1 MFLPARGKLTI
12 TNPCAKI
19 TAYPYLSYKLGTVLK
34 GDLIYGNPQ
43 SWPRQ
48 ENALPEHTWDLQVIA
63 VWSTAARVQLDNQ
76 NPIWIQDLAR
86 DISEA
91 KRYCQKLPLEK
102 KKIAKAPH
110 EPATEITAPTPC
122 QSNPNLQLK
131 VARSEGLGI
140 HGQQPPASE

>member
-1 MFLPARGKLTI
+1 MAMTLALRHATYSAILNTEATASFMFLPARGKLTI

-91 KRYCQKLPLEK
+91 KRFVKNVSIDLIHDSIKLIQVTFQCLE
-102 KKIAKAPH
+102 
-110 EPATEITAPTPC
+110 
-122 QSNPNLQLK
+122 
-131 VARSEGLGI
+131 
-140 HGQQPPASE
+140 